1 MQFITLDLEQM
12 LQALNKLEA
21 TTQPKWG
28 TMNAQRMVEHLTE
41 MLIASAG
48 NPIEGFNQLLIPEDK
63 LPKMLAFL
71 DSDDPMPRE
80 FKAPFAPEVY
90 ELKNEEL
97 ELAIDELVD
106 AWLNYEEYYE
116 THPTATQLHPYYG
129 MCDKTKWDRI
139 HQKHFTHHFQQFGL
153 VD

>member
-48 NPIEGFNQLLIPEDK
+48 NPIEGFNQLLIPEEI
-63 LPKMLAFL
+63 LPKMQAF
-71 DSDDPMPRE
+71 
-80 FKAPFAPEVY
+80 
-90 ELKNEEL
+90 
-97 ELAIDELVD
+97 
-106 AWLNYEEYYE
+106 
-116 THPTATQLHPYYG
+116 
-129 MCDKTKWDRI
+129 
-139 HQKHFTHHFQQFGL
+139 
-153 VD
+153 